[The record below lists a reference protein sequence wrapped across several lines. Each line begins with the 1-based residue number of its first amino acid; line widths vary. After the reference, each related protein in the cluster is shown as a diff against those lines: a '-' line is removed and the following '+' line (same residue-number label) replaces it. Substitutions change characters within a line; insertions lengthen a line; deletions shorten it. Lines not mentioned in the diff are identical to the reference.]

1 MRPTFM
7 GFETAKR
14 GLMVN
19 QKALDIVG
27 NNIGNMGVTGY
38 TRQRV
43 DQVSLSTQGMTS
55 RYSLEP
61 HILAGQGSAIN
72 GVSQV
77 RDPYLDKRYRQEF
90 ADVGK
95 FDKMTE
101 VLTDVETA
109 LDEYESD
116 GGMATAI
123 QKMFKAIE
131 SMSMAGG
138 NTTTNANIVRTSA
151 KSMTQVLKQFDVK
164 LNNVIDQQKYD
175 LELNVDHVNSLL
187 ERVASLNESIQ
198 RDMFS
203 AEGGKGSYFG
213 PNELLDE
220 RNVLLDE
227 LSKFG
232 DINVQTKTDGT
243 VTVKMGTHE
252 VVSGTKAETVS
263 YVKNDDNTV
272 SVTWQST
279 GKDVELD
286 TGSIFASIAMIN
298 GRGPAATAGTNENY
312 ERGVPYYKDQIDTMA
327 KTIASAFNG
336 VIPEMDANGEPI
348 KDKLGNV
355 TYKQLFT
362 FEDGKKQGAGSITIT
377 EAWDKD
383 STYMMTP
390 TSADGKDDNKYYLS
404 MISLFKNDIDF
415 GNGFK
420 GTMEGYVKNYNTTLS
435 EDKTFNTSRLSASAA
450 ISDNLLDSISQVSG
464 VSMDEEGAD
473 MMAYNKVYAAMG
485 RIMTSLD
492 EALDVLINR
501 TGVVGR

>member
-1 MRPTFM
+1 
-7 GFETAKR
+7 
-14 GLMVN
+14 
-19 QKALDIVG
+19 
-27 NNIGNMGVTGY
+27 
-38 TRQRV
+38 
-43 DQVSLSTQGMTS
+43 
-55 RYSLEP
+55 
-61 HILAGQGSAIN
+61 
-72 GVSQV
+72 
-77 RDPYLDKRYRQEF
+77 
-90 ADVGK
+90 
-95 FDKMTE
+95 
-101 VLTDVETA
+101 
-109 LDEYESD
+109 
-116 GGMATAI
+116 
-123 QKMFKAIE
+123 
-131 SMSMAGG
+131 
-138 NTTTNANIVRTSA
+138 
-151 KSMTQVLKQFDVK
+151 
-164 LNNVIDQQKYD
+164 
-175 LELNVDHVNSLL
+175 
-187 ERVASLNESIQ
+187 
-198 RDMFS
+198 
-203 AEGGKGSYFG
+203 
-213 PNELLDE
+213 
-220 RNVLLDE
+220 
-227 LSKFG
+227 
-232 DINVQTKTDGT
+232 
-243 VTVKMGTHE
+243 
-252 VVSGTKAETVS
+252 
-263 YVKNDDNTV
+263 
-272 SVTWQST
+272 
-279 GKDVELD
+279 
-286 TGSIFASIAMIN
+286 
-298 GRGPAATAGTNENY
+298 
-312 ERGVPYYKDQIDTMA
+312 VPYYKDQIDTMA

-362 FEDGKKQGAGSITIT
+362 FEDGKKQGAGSIAIT